1 MVTQRDLI
9 ASHLARFDSIT
20 PLEALTR
27 YGVMRLAARIAEL
40 REDGMSIV
48 TDTRVENGRRYG
60 SYRLAQ

>member
-1 MVTQRDLI
+1 MTQRDLI
-9 ASHLARFDSIT
+9 ARHLTRFDSIT

-60 SYRLAQ
+60 